1 MSLQIIISL
10 ITMGIMTI
18 NTNQV
23 SGRSLMINVI
33 PYPKTQNQT
42 QQFINGSCL
51 GGNCQHDNRNQ
62 TQQFING
69 SCLGGNCETNQT
81 KQFINGSCLGGR
93 CGNYVSNNSVTLSIN
108 TMNSSCATCMVL
120 TGLVELDLL
129 AENNS
134 IPDAYNFIDNIC
146 NLTHN
151 PTTGYCLLVLHSI
164 KRISQMAHNGTNIS
178 SICQDIGS
186 C

>member
-33 PYPKTQNQT
+33 PYPKTQ
-42 QQFINGSCL
+42 
-51 GGNCQHDNRNQ
+51 NQ